1 MPRNRIQV
9 ELIGQRDPQPTT
21 TNPTY
26 LEAQAELGG
35 KLVISSD
42 ETYATRRLEVVL
54 GPYCP

>member
-1 MPRNRIQV
+1 MKPYTKLMGTRSVI
-9 ELIGQRDPQPTT
+9 

-42 ETYATRRLEVVL
+42 ETYATRRLQVVL
-54 GPYCP
+54 KVWNISK

>member
-1 MPRNRIQV
+1 MKPYTSGNSK
-9 ELIGQRDPQPTT
+9 GSAT

-42 ETYATRRLEVVL
+42 ETYATRRLQVVL
-54 GPYCP
+54 GP